1 MRLSL
6 LIFGLL
12 LLVRADKCFGQ
23 VQEMKQPRILILLD
37 GSSSMLQPWQESEIR
52 FKTAGRIISTLMD
65 SLYKVNNQVE
75 FALRVYGH
83 QHPAQE
89 NNCYDTRREVM
100 FSKDNLTQMIL
111 RLKSLQSVGVSPIAF
126 SLKEAAEYDLVE
138 QWKYNYSLILITDG
152 GESCGGDICD
162 VVKTLLDKKIHFK
175 PYIVSLVDYAP
186 LRDQYSCLGNY
197 MLTTKERDIPTTVG
211 TIVEA
216 YRPML
221 LLKTPVQKIEQV
233 AVNSQPVP
241 KAEVPKVV
249 IKTPIEEAPPRT
261 KEAVVFLN
269 TLRAA
274 RITRP
279 DLVVLPPKYA
289 KVDKLTVPRAQP
301 EPIEKP
307 VVVTPPPPPPPPVE
321 VPRQKEQVVYLNTGK
336 VASIKMPELTI
347 AQLQYARVEKISVP
361 ALKPEPEE
369 PPVVAAA
376 PKPTPPPPPPAPKPT
391 PAPKPAPKPT
401 TAPPPPANEPPSK
414 PKEPKYNVEREEQA
428 ETTLEVY
435 FTDGKGKFYQTAPQ
449 IILIDPKTNNPVHK
463 FYRAVNVAGNP
474 QPQKLPEGT
483 YNLTVAGKSN
493 LLIRNVEL
501 KPKNKN
507 KVLIQVGKASLRFEY
522 EDDPNQPVKEYS
534 ARVKK
539 NFEPGPLFTQL
550 CTQELEYDPGN
561 YHIEISTQPRDH
573 RSVDL
578 DFDAL
583 IVIKVEKPGFVQI
596 ANTNTIGK
604 VTLYYELGDQ
614 FVPFFKMDVTGDVS
628 KQHLRLQRGHYK
640 AGYNKTPNVPYA
652 QETLKEFTV
661 KTNQTTEITLD

>member
-12 LLVRADKCFGQ
+12 LLVRTDFAFGQ
-23 VQEMKQPRILILLD
+23 VQEIKQPRILIVLD
-37 GSSSMLQPWQESEIR
+37 GSSSMLQPWQQDQNR
-52 FKTAGRIISTLMD
+52 FKTAARIITTLMD

-89 NNCYDTRREVM
+89 NNCFDTRREVM
-100 FSKDNLTQMIL
+100 FSRDNFTQMSL
-111 RLKSLQSVGVSPIAF
+111 RLAALQSLGVSPIAF

-138 QWKYNYSLILITDG
+138 QWKYNYSLVLITDG
-152 GESCGGDICD
+152 GESCGGNICD
-162 VVKTLLDKKIHFK
+162 IVKTLLERKIHFK

-186 LRDQYSCLGNY
+186 LRDQYACLGSY
-197 MLTTKERDIPTTVG
+197 LLTAKENDIPVTVS
-211 TIVEA
+211 TIVES

-221 LLKTPVQKIEQV
+221 LLKTPVQKIEQ
-233 AVNSQPVP
+233 ASAPSQAIP

-249 IKTPIEEAPPRT
+249 IKTPVEEAPRP
-261 KEAVVFLN
+261 KETVTFLN
-269 TLRAA
+269 TTKVA
-274 RITRP
+274 RISGVDR
-279 DLVVLPPKYA
+279 VIPPPRYA
-289 KVDKLTVPRAQP
+289 KVDKLSVSRALP
-301 EPIEKP
+301 DPVDKP
-307 VVVTPPPPPPPPVE
+307 VVVAPPAAPPAPVI
-321 VPRQKEQVVYLNTGK
+321 VPTRQKEQVVYLNAGRIAT
-336 VASIKMPELTI
+336 IKLPEQTI
-347 AQLQYARVEKISVP
+347 AKPQYARVDKLTVP
-361 ALKPEPEE
+361 PLTPEPEE
-369 PPVVAAA
+369 KPVVVAAPPPPPKPA
-376 PKPTPPPPPPAPKPT
+376 PVVKLTPKPTPKPTPPPQPADV
-391 PAPKPAPKPT
+391 PAT
-401 TAPPPPANEPPSK
+401 K
-414 PKEPKYNVEREEQA
+414 PKEPKFAIEREEQK

-435 FTDGKGKFYQTAPQ
+435 FTDGKGKFYQTTPQ
-449 IILIDPKTNNPVHK
+449 IVLLDPKTNSPVQK
-463 FYRAVNVAGNP
+463 FFRTVNIAGNP
-474 QPQKLPEGT
+474 QPQKLPEGV

-493 LLIRNVEL
+493 LLIRNVDVKL
-501 KPKNKN
+501 NNKN
-507 KVLIQVGKASLRFEY
+507 KILIQVGKASLRFEY

-583 IVIKVEKPGFVQI
+583 VVIKVEKPGFVQI
-596 ANTNTIGK
+596 NNTNNVGK

-614 FVPFFKMDVTGDVS
+614 FVQFYKLDVNGDLS

-640 AGYNKTPNVPYA
+640 VGYNRTPNVPYA

-661 KTNQTTEITLD
+661 KTNQTTQILLD